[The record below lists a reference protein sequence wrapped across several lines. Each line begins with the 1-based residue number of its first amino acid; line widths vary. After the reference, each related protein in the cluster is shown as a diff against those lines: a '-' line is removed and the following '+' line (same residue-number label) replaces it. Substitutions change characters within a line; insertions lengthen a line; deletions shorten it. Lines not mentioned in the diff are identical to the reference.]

1 MTIEEL
7 RRLERKRQELTA
19 QVSAHLQCRILVL
32 FLISITLVS
41 SSYLLPLAYSQEFAY
56 ISTLSEFGTEETSLS
71 SPEGIAV
78 DSSSGNVY
86 VADTV
91 NNNIKKFS
99 SNGTFITAWGRY
111 GGGAFG
117 NGTLRIPEGI
127 AVDSSSGNVYV
138 ADTGNNRIQI
148 FSSNGTFISKWGGYD
163 PRAINGS
170 FDHPSDIALDQ
181 AGNVYVADTGNNRI
195 QIFSSNGTFIS
206 ILGRDGG
213 ANGTLRSP
221 EGIAV
226 DSSSGNVY
234 VADTDNHRISVFT
247 SR

>member
-1 MTIEEL
+1 VNIQMTIEEL
-7 RRLERKRQELTA
+7 TRLERERQELTA
-19 QVSAHLQCRILVL
+19 QVRAHLQCRILVL

-56 ISTLSEFGTEETSLS
+56 ISTWSEFGTEETSLS

-91 NNNIKKFS
+91 NN
-99 SNGTFITAWGRY
+99 
-111 GGGAFG
+111 
-117 NGTLRIPEGI
+117 
-127 AVDSSSGNVYV
+127 
-138 ADTGNNRIQI
+138 RIQI
-148 FSSNGTFISKWGGYD
+148 FSSNGTFISKSGGYD

-170 FDHPSDIALDQ
+170 SDHPSDITLDQ

-206 ILGRDGG
+206 VLGRDGG

-234 VADTDNHRISVFT
+234 VADTGNNRISVFT
-247 SR
+247 SRSPVGS

>member
-1 MTIEEL
+1 M
-7 RRLERKRQELTA
+7 
-19 QVSAHLQCRILVL
+19 
-32 FLISITLVS
+32 LVS

-56 ISTLSEFGTEETSLS
+56 ISTWSEFGTQETSLS

-91 NNNIKKFS
+91 NNKIKKFS
-99 SNGTFITAWGRY
+99 SNGTFIAEWGTY
-111 GGGAFG
+111 GGAVR

-138 ADTGNNRIQI
+138 ADTGNNRIQT
-148 FSSNGTFISKWGGYD
+148 FSSNGTFISKWGGGYA

-170 FDHPSDIALDQ
+170 FDHPSDISLDQ
-181 AGNVYVADTGNNRI
+181 AGNVYVADTANNRI
-195 QIFSSNGTFIS
+195 QVFSSNGTFIS
-206 ILGRDGG
+206 VLGRDGG

-234 VADTDNHRISVFT
+234 VADIDNNRISVFT
-247 SR
+247 SRSPIGR

>member
-7 RRLERKRQELTA
+7 RRLKRERQELTA

-41 SSYLLPLAYSQEFAY
+41 SSYLLPLAYSQEFAN
-56 ISTLSEFGTEETSLS
+56 ISTWSEFGTEETSLS

-91 NNNIKKFS
+91 NS
-99 SNGTFITAWGRY
+99 
-111 GGGAFG
+111 
-117 NGTLRIPEGI
+117 
-127 AVDSSSGNVYV
+127 
-138 ADTGNNRIQI
+138 RIQ
-148 FSSNGTFISKWGGYD
+148 
-163 PRAINGS
+163 
-170 FDHPSDIALDQ
+170 
-181 AGNVYVADTGNNRI
+181 V
-195 QIFSSNGTFIS
+195 FSSNGTFIS

-213 ANGTLRSP
+213 ASGTLRSP
-221 EGIAV
+221 QGIAV

-234 VADTDNHRISVFT
+234 VADTANNRISVFS
-247 SR
+247 SRSPIDS

>member
-1 MTIEEL
+1 VNIQMTIEEL
-7 RRLERKRQELTA
+7 TRLERERQELTA
-19 QVSAHLQCRILVL
+19 QVRAHLQCRILVL

-56 ISTLSEFGTEETSLS
+56 ISTWSEFGTEETSLS

-86 VADTV
+86 VADTG
-91 NNNIKKFS
+91 NNRIQIFS
-99 SNGTFITAWGRY
+99 SNSTFITEWGRY
-111 GGGAFG
+111 GTV
-117 NGTLRIPEGI
+117 NGSLSSPRGI
-127 AVDSSSGNVYV
+127 ALDQAGYVYV

-148 FSSNGTFISKWGGYD
+148 FSSNGTFIS
-163 PRAINGS
+163 
-170 FDHPSDIALDQ
+170 
-181 AGNVYVADTGNNRI
+181 V
-195 QIFSSNGTFIS
+195 
-206 ILGRDGG
+206 LGRDGG

-234 VADTDNHRISVFT
+234 VADTDNNRISVFT
-247 SR
+247 SRSPVGS